1 MKFEK
6 IFLNIISE
14 AVQSST
20 LQNLINAVKAQYN
33 QESDKAR
40 VSILKKL
47 CKKISAIASEMLNF
61 KDDKQLSKKDKI
73 VLFALKDFSD
83 NLYEAAEEKAKLI
96 DEKLNEREAFD
107 AIIIPAV
114 EEEYEV
120 KVSPEV
126 KNNIL
131 NQLDADNRYDYHM
144 RSKAFKRALD
154 YFFKRI
160 DAANVTDDDIIEAPH
175 LSDFSRKAKGD
186 FSIIACFNNSNLE
199 AIIYFNDDGTL
210 NFIDSFNY
218 GYRGLNR
225 SLNMTKLNSV
235 CNKFIAVKKSKDAI
249 NKIIQRRANAE
260 YSKTKSYD
268 EQRIENMRRYQ
279 QIKQDKINKERVKNQ
294 QTRIIKTL
302 ADAKEAIK
310 TYDPEFDTFEAIE
323 IIRTY
328 KDLKYYLNSSVESGY
343 ANEYINTIEENI
355 KKLKENAGV
364 AE

>member
-1 MKFEK
+1 MKFEI

-33 QESDKAR
+33 QESDNAR
-40 VSILKKL
+40 ISILKKL
-47 CKKISAIASEMLNF
+47 CKKISTIASEMLNY

-144 RSKAFKRALD
+144 KSKAFKRALD

-175 LSDFSRKAKGD
+175 LSDFPRKAKGE
-186 FSIIACFNNSNLE
+186 FSIIACFNDSYLK

-210 NFIDSFNY
+210 NFIDRFDNSY
-218 GYRGLNR
+218 Q
-225 SLNMTKLNSV
+225 SLNMTKLNSI
-235 CNKFIAVKKSKDAI
+235 CNKFIAIKKSKDAI
-249 NKIIQRRANAE
+249 NKIIQRRTNAE

-279 QIKQDKINKERVKNQ
+279 QIKQDKINKERAKNQ

-328 KDLKYYLNSSVESGY
+328 KKLKNYLNSSVESGY

>member
-210 NFIDSFNY
+210 NFIDSFDNR
-218 GYRGLNR
+218 YRN
-225 SLNMTKLNSV
+225 LNMTKLNSV